1 MECQR
6 KWLQENFQAVLE
18 DDDCEYLFAS
28 TFMNKIRASF
38 EIQKKRKHGGSY
50 SRKKLNLEK
59 ERKGGQD
66 RMERDYF
73 CATLVY
79 DDGLF
84 KRRFRMRKTYIL
96 M

>member
-1 MECQR
+1 
-6 KWLQENFQAVLE
+6 
-18 DDDCEYLFAS
+18 
-28 TFMNKIRASF
+28 
-38 EIQKKRKHGGSY
+38 
-50 SRKKLNLEK
+50 LEK
-59 ERKGGQD
+59 ERKGGQH

-96 M
+96 IVYVHMILIFCKSKMHLVI